1 MSGPGEGK
9 KDSARLPA
17 SSSRQFIFIIGMNGY
32 LVFLKSLSEYQQ
44 RAEIGRLAFSD
55 RRAGSSLEADVLKDL
70 AVFTFSETLGVDCRF
85 WKFDLKHYAEEPDV
99 IGAPLFRADQCLAPF
114 SFHYEHLNQNL
125 GISGII
131 YIDDDQSAMIGTLTC
146 SSTQEQSR
154 VRRRLALAGIDP
166 ETLKTVGHD
175 VEMSR
180 KTLYLDY
187 IESLLPQQRRDA
199 IYILAQLVWGTD
211 NPRFL
216 HHPKLA
222 PELQRLGISELGIA
236 DRCHEVGP
244 VEFRGGRCTATLTY
258 PLYGED
264 DLWKDGEDDLGYY
277 VEVHILARIG
287 NKPSGGGDISI
298 EEMWFRID
306 SINDPEEDAIP
317 MLVP

>member
-1 MSGPGEGK
+1 M
-9 KDSARLPA
+9 
-17 SSSRQFIFIIGMNGY
+17 
-32 LVFLKSLSEYQQ
+32 FLNSLSEYQQ
-44 RAEIGRLAFSD
+44 RAEIGRLAFSE
-55 RRAGSSLEADVLKDL
+55 RWSGSSLQEDILKDQ
-70 AVFTFSETLGVDCRF
+70 AVVTFSETLGIDPRF
-85 WKFDLKHYAEEPDV
+85 WEFQLRHYAEEPEV
-99 IGAPLFRADQCLAPF
+99 IGAPVFRADQCLAPF

-125 GISGII
+125 AISGII

-154 VRRRLALAGIDP
+154 VRRRLVLAGIDP

-175 VEMSR
+175 GEMSR

-187 IESLLPQQRRDA
+187 IKALMPQQRRDA
-199 IYILAQLVWGTD
+199 IFDLAQLAWGTD

-216 HHPKLA
+216 DHPKLA
-222 PELQRLGISELGIA
+222 PELRRLGISELNTA
-236 DRCHEVGP
+236 DQCHEVGP

-264 DLWKDGEDDLGYY
+264 DLWKDDEDDLGYY

-287 NKPSGGGDISI
+287 NKPSGGGDIAI
-298 EEMWFRID
+298 EEIWFRID
-306 SINDPEEDAIP
+306 SIDDPEEDAIP